1 MQPVSNLRK
10 TATSAEFIDYIYSGK
25 YEGASESA
33 NNNTVVTYVE
43 KFVDKE
49 TRHIRQNEN
58 TLHMEPIEDILRMAA
73 KAGFIVHAKT
83 SLKVTGGDANQYL
96 YVLERAG

>member
-1 MQPVSNLRK
+1 VSNLRK

-25 YEGASESA
+25 YESA

-73 KAGFIVHAKT
+73 KAGFIVHGKT